1 MALCAIIFIHLWPC
15 MGEAIELYEIQS
27 LEDLLVNISLSWE
40 SQEGVKIISDYNG
53 QQRFD
58 DCSRLI

>member
-1 MALCAIIFIHLWPC
+1 